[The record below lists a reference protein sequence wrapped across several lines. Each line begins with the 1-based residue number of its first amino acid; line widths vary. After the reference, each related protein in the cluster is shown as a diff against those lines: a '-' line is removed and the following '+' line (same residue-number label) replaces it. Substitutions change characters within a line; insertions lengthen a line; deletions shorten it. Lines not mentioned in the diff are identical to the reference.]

1 MLLHVMWNKDI
12 SETQMLKIAK
22 EELERRLPSG
32 WLLRLKEQARMLL
45 SRSYVDGILEI
56 ETPDGKSAAVL
67 IEARQTSLEAREI
80 PRQVR
85 IWRTILANRGL
96 PLTGKEASILVVTPY
111 LGQSARNE
119 LAREGI
125 SFVDLT
131 GNIRFVLRKP
141 AVFVEAQGSNRNPLR
156 ENVPLKSL
164 RGRRA
169 GRVVRGLLDYQPPFG
184 IRRLSS
190 EIQTSA
196 ASISRVV
203 DLLEREAIV
212 KRDSPRGQILTV
224 NWEGLLR
231 RWILDYRFTEANNMG
246 TYLEPR
252 GIPEAL
258 RKLTKANLKY
268 AITGSF
274 AAARYAPVS
283 PSRLLVLYVDYPG
296 AAEEQLELRSTETGG
311 NVLLGRPFDPVVFER
326 TGTSN
331 RLTYA
336 GVSQVAAD
344 LLTGTGRNPSEGEAL
359 IAWMKENEE
368 KWRIRLTPLT

>member
-12 SETQMLKIAK
+12 SETTMLKIAK
-22 EELERRLPSG
+22 EELERRLPPC
-32 WLLRLKEQARMLL
+32 WLLRLEEQVRLL
-45 SRSYVDGILEI
+45 PSEKYADGILEI
-56 ETPDGKSAAVL
+56 KTPDGTPATVL
-67 IEARQTSLEAREI
+67 IEARQTSLEARDI

-85 IWRTILANRGL
+85 VWRTASANKGL
-96 PLTGKEASILVVTPY
+96 TSREADILVVTPY
-111 LGQSARNE
+111 LGQSARDE
-119 LAREGI
+119 LAREGV

-212 KRDSPRGQILTV
+212 SRDSPRGQILSV

-231 RWILDYRFTEANNMG
+231 RWILDYSFTEANKMR
-246 TYLEPR
+246 TYLQPR

-258 RKLTKANLKY
+258 RKLTETNLKY

-274 AAARYAPVS
+274 ATARYAPIS
-283 PSRLLVLYVDYPG
+283 PSRLLVLYADYPD
-296 AAEEQLELRSTETGG
+296 AAEEQLELRIAETGG

-326 TGTSN
+326 TETSN

-359 IAWMKENEE
+359 VAWMKENEE
-368 KWRIRLTPLT
+368 KWRTRLTPLT